1 MTTLLPRPVG
11 DVSRSGNRT
20 SPWRTVPGVPRW
32 AEWAA
37 HVIALVN
44 VPSGLWRLGLA
55 AGISFGLA
63 DAEMRQL
70 HTPGWGS
77 LYLIALAALSELFG
91 LLALGLIQP
100 WGETWPRWVPFLHG
114 RRIPV
119 LPVTASA
126 ALGSVATTVYGG
138 LLVYTSSNA
147 HIDGTA
153 WARWLIDIL
162 YAPLLLWGPL
172 LAVVAVHYHLRR
184 RATDRA

>member
-1 MTTLLPRPVG
+1 MTTLLARPTEG
-11 DVSRSGNRT
+11 ASRPGNHT
-20 SPWRTVPGVPRW
+20 SPWKTVPGVPLW
-32 AEWAA
+32 AERAA

-55 AGISFGLA
+55 AGIGFGLA
-63 DAEMRQL
+63 DAELRQL

-114 RRIPV
+114 KRISP
-119 LPVTASA
+119 LAVTTSA

-138 LLVYTSSNA
+138 LLVYTSFNA

-153 WARWLIDIL
+153 WASWLINIL
-162 YAPLLLWGPL
+162 YLPLLLWGPL
-172 LAVVAVHYHLRR
+172 LSAVTVHYHLRR
-184 RATDRA
+184 RATTS